1 MASKLFSPRSWSL
14 RARVGVPLL
23 FVLFVLVIVIGLNS
37 VTGLALGLV
46 WVTIIVLAITR
57 RWRRIRSFLF
67 LAAGTFL
74 GAIVLSGLYMEVA
87 MPLAIRIGG
96 EAALSSTP
104 WKIFQGVVSDGI
116 LLVGAGAV
124 IVGVGGAIV
133 LAVSRAWTELHRPST
148 P

>member
-96 EAALSSTP
+96 
-104 WKIFQGVVSDGI
+104 I